1 MQNIKSFRKAKPTE
15 KQRTLFKSDDG
26 SIPVFLTSEDGMD
39 WYESH
44 KLFADDTIKIMY
56 DNEGI
61 IRSLVDAP
69 VPQRGNIYAVSMF
82 FPEGMS
88 VAEVAIENYP
98 EGCCIDGTWKFDGE
112 SIYQDMNILKGNY
125 LRKNISRHKVL
136 AGKAATA
143 ITIFN
148 SSSAVGNPRVGDAD
162 NLLIAQQY
170 LDALRDV
177 DLTSKSP
184 AWPPVPDFIL

>member
-1 MQNIKSFRKAKPTE
+1 MRNIKN
-15 KQRTLFKSDDG
+15 FKRVEPSQLMLDKYQNPEGD
-26 SIPVFLTSEDGMD
+26 IPVFLESEGGQD
-39 WYESH
+39 WYESQV
-44 KLFADDTIKIMY
+44 LFADDTVKLMY

-88 VAEVAIENYP
+88 VAEVQIENYP
-98 EGCCIDGTWKFDGE
+98 ENCCIDGTWKFDGE
-112 SIYQDMNILKGNY
+112 SIYQDTNILNGNY
-125 LRKNISRHKVL
+125 LRLNTSRRNVL

-148 SSSAVGNPRVGDAD
+148 SSSAVGNLREGDND